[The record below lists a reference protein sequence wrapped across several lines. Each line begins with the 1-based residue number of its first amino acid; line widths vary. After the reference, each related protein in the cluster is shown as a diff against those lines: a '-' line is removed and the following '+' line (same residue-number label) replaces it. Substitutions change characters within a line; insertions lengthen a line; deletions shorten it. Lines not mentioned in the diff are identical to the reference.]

1 LETTINKSSPQTKP
15 STDKMEQSLNTE
27 ELKLC
32 RICND
37 FYGSAATNWMCSKCK
52 REENLQNQ
60 AAHEQ
65 Q

>member
-1 LETTINKSSPQTKP
+1 
-15 STDKMEQSLNTE
+15 MEQSLNNE

-52 REENLQNQ
+52 HEENLQNQ
-60 AAHEQ
+60 AAQEQ